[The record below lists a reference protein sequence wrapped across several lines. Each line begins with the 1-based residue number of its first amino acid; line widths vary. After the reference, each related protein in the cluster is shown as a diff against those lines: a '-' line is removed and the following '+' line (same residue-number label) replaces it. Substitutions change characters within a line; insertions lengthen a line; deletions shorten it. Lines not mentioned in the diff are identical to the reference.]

1 MGFIALLIATAVA
14 IAGSAAYFS
23 IFGLAQIWNAAF
35 WGVVIMAT
43 SLEIG
48 KLVTVSYLY
57 RYWDDTVKSLR
68 AYMMGAILVL
78 MLVTSGGI
86 FGFLSSAYQKD
97 ILPLEQMHAQVVQL
111 EEQKV
116 EWSELKT
123 ERLERRKQIDTDIAS
138 LPNNYITGRQRLMES
153 YGPELKQIRTDIEY
167 YTKQLQAATTQIHEL
182 KSQVI
187 QQEVHTGPIIFIA
200 KAFDQTVDTAVK
212 WMTLLIIFAFD
223 PLAVALTIGANI
235 AIMKRNE
242 LAEFL
247 KETNERLRRRNCKPA
262 AHYTVE
268 EAIEIE
274 KEWKE
279 ELGEKFETFLADI
292 SPENT
297 HPETDTGPDVGCEVL
312 AVEDLPEKDL
322 AAIEEARVPS
332 EFDHLNEELV
342 SADGGKKHEWVKT
355 FNKE

>member
-1 MGFIALLIATAVA
+1 MGFIAILIATAVA

-35 WGVVIMAT
+35 WGVIIMAT

-123 ERLERRKQIDTDIAS
+123 ERLDRRRQIDTDIAS

-153 YGPELKQIRTDIEY
+153 YGPELTQIRTDIEY

-242 LAEFL
+242 FDKRFAFVDVIPASMSDE
-247 KETNERLRRRNCKPA
+247 EVMENERLWQ
-262 AHYTVE
+262 E
-268 EAIEIE
+268 ERAF
-274 KEWKE
+274 K
-279 ELGEKFETFLADI
+279 
-292 SPENT
+292 
-297 HPETDTGPDVGCEVL
+297 
-312 AVEDLPEKDL
+312 VEDLPEEDL
-322 AAIEEARVPS
+322 EAIEAARVPS
-332 EFDHLNEELV
+332 EYDHLNEELV
-342 SADGGKKHEWVKT
+342 SADGGKRHEWVKAT
-355 FNKE
+355 NFNKE